1 MLGTPPTSIMAG
13 EGVPVTPAPFLSS
26 PEVVTAVEHIRR
38 MRGGSQAHLMRCS
51 DGHFYVVKFKNNPQS
66 PRVLVNEY
74 IAGRLARL
82 LKLPCPNFCLVEVS
96 EDLIHLTPDLSVEEP
111 RSRMPVAAGLAFG
124 SQHPTWR
131 SGKRRILLPIL
142 DLRVAL
148 SVGPVENLSEL
159 SGILVFDKWTANND
173 GRQIS
178 CLELPT
184 ERSKA
189 FRMFMYDN
197 GFCFGAGDW
206 RFKQWPYQGLYD
218 DRSVYGKLNINQTV
232 DLWLERLEAN
242 ITVEELH
249 RIAEELPESWI
260 NEDRDE
266 LLKMLNC
273 LYERK
278 SIVPSLIRLTLDWLR
293 ERNYP
298 GFARAATAGD

>member
-1 MLGTPPTSIMAG
+1 MTGTQPTAMPTAQDLSVNSNPP
-13 EGVPVTPAPFLSS
+13 LLS
-26 PEVVTAVEHIRR
+26 PEIVTAVEHIRR

-82 LKLPCPNFCLVEVS
+82 LKLPCPNFCLVEVR
-96 EDLIHLTPDLSVEEP
+96 EDLIQFTPDLSVEEP
-111 RSRMPVAAGLAFG
+111 RSRMPVATGLAFG
-124 SQHPTWR
+124 SQHPTWQC
-131 SGKRRILLPIL
+131 GKRRILLPIL

-148 SVGPVENLSEL
+148 RVGPVENLSEL
-159 SGILVFDKWTANND
+159 SGILVFDKWTGNTD

-178 CLELPT
+178 CLELPN
-184 ERSKA
+184 ENSKA

-206 RFKQWPYQGLYD
+206 KFKHWPRQGLYD
-218 DRSVYGKLNINQTV
+218 EKAVYSKINQDV
-232 DLWLERLEAN
+232 HPWLERLEAN
-242 ITVEELH
+242 ITMEELH
-249 RIAEELPESWI
+249 MIADELPESWI
-260 NEDRDE
+260 NDDRDE

>member
-1 MLGTPPTSIMAG
+1 MLGTPATTIIAG
-13 EGVPVTPAPFLSS
+13 EGVPVTPALALHS
-26 PEVVTAVEHIRR
+26 PKVVTAVEHIRR

-82 LKLPCPNFCLVEVS
+82 MKLPCPNFCLVEVS
-96 EDLIHLTPDLSVEEP
+96 EDLIHLTPDLLVEVP
-111 RSRMPVAAGLAFG
+111 RGRMPVAAGLAFG
-124 SQHPTWR
+124 SQHPTWQ

-142 DLRVAL
+142 ELRVAVSL
-148 SVGPVENLSEL
+148 GPVENLSEL

-184 ERSKA
+184 EQSKA

-197 GFCFGAGDW
+197 GFCFGGADW
-206 RFKQWPYQGLYD
+206 EFKQWPREGLYD
-218 DRSVYGKLNINQTV
+218 EKAVYSKIKINQDV
-232 DLWLERLEAN
+232 HPWLERLEAN
-242 ITVEELH
+242 ITTEDL
-249 RIAEELPESWI
+249 RMIAEELPESWI
-260 NEDRDE
+260 SDDRDE
-266 LLKMLNC
+266 LLRMLNC

-293 ERNYP
+293 ERNYL
-298 GFARAATAGD
+298 GFARAATAGG

>member
-1 MLGTPPTSIMAG
+1 
-13 EGVPVTPAPFLSS
+13 
-26 PEVVTAVEHIRR
+26 
-38 MRGGSQAHLMRCS
+38 MRCS

-74 IAGRLARL
+74 IGGRLARL

-124 SQHPTWR
+124 SQHPTWQC
-131 SGKRRILLPIL
+131 GKRRILLPIL

-148 SVGPVENLSEL
+148 GVGSVENLSEL
-159 SGILVFDKWTANND
+159 SGILIFDKWTANSD

-184 ERSKA
+184 EHCKA

-206 RFKQWPYQGLYD
+206 EFKQWPRQGLYD
-218 DRSVYGKLNINQTV
+218 EKAVYSKIKINQ
-232 DLWLERLEAN
+232 DIQPWLERLEAT
-242 ITVEELH
+242 ITREELH
-249 RIAEELPESWI
+249 MIAEELPESWI
-260 NEDRDE
+260 NGDSDE

-278 SIVPSLIRLTLDWLR
+278 RILPSLIRSTLDWLR

-298 GFARAATAGD
+298 GFARADTAEG